1 MYGIVKEQIKQWKN
15 QAAEIERQLVGY
27 DLAEL
32 RAHDAQVKELFMNLN
47 ADNAVDLKA
56 LLSSELHQ
64 PAELLCELCNIKNY
78 MSREWQP
85 ERDTDTG
92 KRIIIKVKTGGY
104 NGAIV
109 TRV

>member
-1 MYGIVKEQIKQWKN
+1 
-15 QAAEIERQLVGY
+15 
-27 DLAEL
+27 
-32 RAHDAQVKELFMNLN
+32 
-47 ADNAVDLKA
+47 
-56 LLSSELHQ
+56 
-64 PAELLCELCNIKNY
+64 NY